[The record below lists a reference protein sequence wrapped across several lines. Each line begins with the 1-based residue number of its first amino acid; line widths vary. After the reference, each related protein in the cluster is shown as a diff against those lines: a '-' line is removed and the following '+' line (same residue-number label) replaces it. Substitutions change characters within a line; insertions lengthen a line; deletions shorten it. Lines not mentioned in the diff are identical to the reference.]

1 MAGEVVLSPHPD
13 VTIPDVPL
21 HEFVLADAMGRAD
34 QAALIDGPSGRTLTY
49 GQLAGGVRRLA
60 AGLAARGFAKGDVF
74 AIYSPNLPEYALA
87 FYGVSAAGGV
97 NTTVSPL
104 YTTDELTRQLG
115 DARARFLLTVPPFLD
130 KALEAAG
137 RSGVEE
143 VFVLGEAEGA
153 TPFTTLLAAGEPTDR
168 GTPSGFPGPLQP
180 PAVEI
185 DPANDLVALPYSSG
199 TTGVNKGVMLTHR
212 NLVAN
217 LCQGEPV
224 LLAGEGERLIA
235 VLPFF
240 HIYGLVV
247 LMAAALSRGS
257 TLVTMPRFDLE
268 QFLRLLQDQR
278 ITRAYL
284 APPIVLALAKHPLV
298 DSYDLSSLKSIFSG
312 AAPLDA
318 SLEQACAERLGC
330 EVMQG
335 WGLTETSPVV
345 TTNYNTPQG
354 PRPGSVGVPLPNT
367 EMRVVDPATGADVS
381 RGETGEL
388 LVRGP
393 QVMKGYLNAPEA
405 TAAMLD
411 PDGWLHTGDLG
422 MIDADGY
429 VYIVDRVKELIKYKG
444 LQVAP
449 AELEATLLSHPAVS
463 DAAVVRFPDEEA
475 GEVPKAF
482 VVASTPVDPEELMAF
497 VAERVAPH
505 KKIRQVEFVD
515 EIPKAASGKI
525 LRRVLME
532 RDRQAAG

>member
-13 VTIPDVPL
+13 VTVPDIPL
-21 HEFVLADAMGRAD
+21 HEFVLADAMQRAD
-34 QAALIDGPSGRTLTY
+34 QAALVDGPSGRTLTY
-49 GQLAGGVRRLA
+49 GQLAGGVRRVA
-60 AGLAARGFAKGDVF
+60 AGLAARGFSKGDVF
-74 AIYSPNLPEYALA
+74 AIYCPNVPEYALA
-87 FYGVSAAGGV
+87 FYGVSAAGGI
-97 NTTVSPL
+97 NTTISPL
-104 YTTDELTRQLG
+104 YTVEELVRQLS
-115 DARARFLLTVPPFLD
+115 DAHARFLLTVPPFLA
-130 KALEAAG
+130 KALEAAD

-143 VFVLGEAEGA
+143 VFVLGEGEGA
-153 TPFTTLLAAGEPTDR
+153 TPFADLLTAGDT
-168 GTPSGFPGPLQP
+168 P

-185 DPANDLVALPYSSG
+185 DPANDLVVLPYSSG

-217 LCQGEPV
+217 VCQGAPA

-247 LMAAALSRGS
+247 LMCAALSRGS
-257 TLVTMPRFDLE
+257 TLVTMPKFDLE
-268 QFLRLLQDQR
+268 EFLRLLQDQR
-278 ITRAYL
+278 ITRAYV

-298 DSYDLSSLKSIFSG
+298 DKYDLSELKSIFSG

-318 SLEQACAERLGC
+318 SMERACTERLGS

-345 TTNYNTPQG
+345 TTNYNSPGG

-411 PDGWLHTGDLG
+411 QDGWLHTGDLG
-422 MIDADGY
+422 LIDEQGY
-429 VYIVDRVKELIKYKG
+429 VFIVDRVKELIKYKG

-449 AELEATLLSHPAVS
+449 AELEAVLLSHPRVA

-482 VVASTPVDPEELMAF
+482 VVARDPVDPGELMAY

-505 KKIRQVEFVD
+505 KKVRQVEFVE

-525 LRRVLME
+525 LRRLLMD
-532 RDRQAAG
+532 RDRERAG

>member
-1 MAGEVVLSPHPD
+1 MAGELVLSPHPD
-13 VTIPDVPL
+13 VAIPDVPL
-21 HEFVLADAMGRAD
+21 HEFVLADAARRAD
-34 QAALIDGPSGRTLTY
+34 QVALIDGPSGRALTY
-49 GQLAGGVRRLA
+49 GQLAGGVRRVA
-60 AGLAARGFAKGDVF
+60 AGLAARGFGKGDVF
-74 AIYSPNLPEYALA
+74 AIYCPNVPEYALA
-87 FYGVSAAGGV
+87 FYGVSAAGGI
-97 NTTVSPL
+97 NTTISPL
-104 YTTDELTRQLG
+104 YTTDELVRQLT
-115 DARARFLLTVPPFLD
+115 DAGARFLLTVPPFLD

-143 VFVLGEAEGA
+143 VFVLGQGEGA
-153 TPFTTLLAAGEPTDR
+153 TPFASLLEAGD
-168 GTPSGFPGPLQP
+168 TPPQ
-180 PAVEI
+180 VDI
-185 DPANDLVALPYSSG
+185 DPADDLVVLPYSSG

-247 LMAAALSRGS
+247 LMCAAIARGS

-268 QFLRLLQDQR
+268 QFLGLLQDQR
-278 ITRAYL
+278 ITRAYV
-284 APPIVLALAKHPLV
+284 APPIVLAMAKHPLV
-298 DSYDLSSLKSIFSG
+298 ADYDLSSLKSIFSG

-318 SLEQACAERLGC
+318 SLEKACAERLGC
-330 EVMQG
+330 DVIQG
-335 WGLTETSPVV
+335 WGLTETSPVA
-345 TTNYNTPQG
+345 TTNFNAPQG
-354 PRPGSVGVPLPNT
+354 PKPGSVGVPLPNT

-411 PDGWLHTGDLG
+411 PEGWLHTGDLG
-422 MIDADGY
+422 TIDGQGY
-429 VYIVDRVKELIKYKG
+429 VFIVDRVKELIKYKG

-449 AELEATLLSHPAVS
+449 AELEAVLLTHPSVS
-463 DAAVVRFPDEEA
+463 DAAVVRYPDEDA

-482 VVASTPVDPEELMAF
+482 VVAGSPVEPGELMAY
-497 VAERVAPH
+497 VAERVAPY
-505 KKIRQVEFVD
+505 KKVRHVEFVD

-532 RDRQAAG
+532 RDRQATG

>member
-13 VTIPDVPL
+13 VTVPDVPV
-21 HEFVLADAMGRAD
+21 HEFVLADAMQRAS
-34 QAALIDGPSGRTLTY
+34 QAALIDGPSGRALTY
-49 GQLAGGVRRLA
+49 GQLAGGVRRVA
-60 AGLAARGFAKGDVF
+60 AGLGARGFGKGDVF
-74 AIYSPNLPEYALA
+74 AIYSPNVPEYALA
-87 FYGVSAAGGV
+87 FYGVSAAGGI
-97 NTTVSPL
+97 NTTISPL
-104 YTTDELTRQLG
+104 YTVDELVRQLT
-115 DARARFLLTVPPFLD
+115 DARARFLLTVPPFLGN
-130 KALEAAG
+130 ALEAAS

-153 TPFTTLLAAGEPTDR
+153 TPFADLLTAGDI
-168 GTPSGFPGPLQP
+168 P

-185 DPANDLVALPYSSG
+185 DPANDLVVLPYSSG

-217 LCQGEPV
+217 LCQGAPA

-247 LMAAALSRGS
+247 LMAAAISRGS

-268 QFLRLLQDQR
+268 EFLRLLQDHR
-278 ITRAYL
+278 ITRAYV
-284 APPIVLALAKHPLV
+284 APPIVVALAKHPLV
-298 DSYDLSSLKSIFSG
+298 DKYDLSELKSVFSG

-318 SLEQACAERLGC
+318 SMEEACTERLGC
-330 EVMQG
+330 EVIQG

-345 TTNYNTPQG
+345 TTNYNTPRG

-367 EMRVVDPATGADVS
+367 ELRVVDPATGADVS

-393 QVMKGYLNAPEA
+393 QVMKGYLNAPDA

-422 MIDADGY
+422 TVDEQGY
-429 VYIVDRVKELIKYKG
+429 VFIVDRVKELIKYKG

-449 AELEATLLSHPAVS
+449 AELEAVLLSHPAVA
-463 DAAVVRFPDEEA
+463 DAAVVRYPDEDA

-482 VVASTPVDPEELMAF
+482 VVARNPVDPGELMAY

-505 KKIRQVEFVD
+505 KKIRLVEFVD

-525 LRRVLME
+525 LRRLLLE
-532 RDRQAAG
+532 RDRQAAAG

>member
-1 MAGEVVLSPHPD
+1 MAGEIVLSPHPD
-13 VTIPDVPL
+13 VTIPDMAL
-21 HEFVLADAMGRAD
+21 HDFVLLDATRRAD
-34 QAALIDGPSGRTLTY
+34 QTALIDGPSGRTLTY
-49 GQLAGGVRRLA
+49 GQLAGGVRRVA

-74 AIYSPNLPEYALA
+74 AIFLPNLPEYALA
-87 FYGVSAAGGV
+87 FYGVAAAGGIS
-97 NTTVSPL
+97 TTISPL
-104 YTTDELTRQLG
+104 YTADELTRQLG
-115 DARARFLLTVPPFLD
+115 DAKARFLVTVPPFLD

-143 VFVLGEAEGA
+143 VFVLGEGEGA
-153 TPFTTLLAAGEPTDR
+153 TPFASLLSASEE
-168 GTPSGFPGPLQP
+168 P
-180 PAVEI
+180 PAVAV
-185 DPANDLVALPYSSG
+185 DPATDLVALPYSSG
-199 TTGVNKGVMLTHR
+199 TTGISKGVMLTHR

-217 LCQGEPV
+217 LCQGAPT

-247 LMAAALSRGS
+247 LMASALSRGS

-268 QFLRLLQDQR
+268 QFLSLLQDQR

-298 DSYDLSSLKSIFSG
+298 DNYDLSALTSVFSG
-312 AAPLDA
+312 AAPMDA
-318 SLEQACAERLGC
+318 SLERACADRLGC
-330 EVMQG
+330 DVMQG

-345 TTNYNTPQG
+345 TTNYNTPAG
-354 PRPGSVGVPLPNT
+354 PQPGSVGVPIPNT

-393 QVMKGYLNAPEA
+393 QVMKGYLNAPDA

-422 MIDADGY
+422 RIDEQGY

-449 AELEATLLSHPAVS
+449 AELEAVLLSHPEVA
-463 DAAVVRFPDEEA
+463 DAAVVRSPDEEA

-482 VVASTPVDPEELMAF
+482 VVTRSPVDPEELMAF

-505 KKIRQVEFVD
+505 KRVRRVEFVD

-525 LRRVLME
+525 LRRVLIE
-532 RDRQAAG
+532 RDLAAAE

>member
-13 VTIPDVPL
+13 VTVPDLPL
-21 HEFVLADAMGRAD
+21 HEFVLADAMRRAD
-34 QAALIDGPSGRTLTY
+34 QAALVDGPSGRTITY
-49 GQLAGGVRRLA
+49 GQLAGGVRRVA

-74 AIYSPNLPEYALA
+74 AIFSPNLPEYALA

-97 NTTVSPL
+97 NTTISPL
-104 YTTDELTRQLG
+104 YTADELTRQLD
-115 DARARFLLTVPPFLD
+115 DAGARFLLTVPPFLD

-153 TPFTTLLAAGEPTDR
+153 TPFAALLTAG
-168 GTPSGFPGPLQP
+168 GTP
-180 PAVEI
+180 PAVAI
-185 DPANDLVALPYSSG
+185 DPAEDLVVLPYSSG
-199 TTGVNKGVMLTHR
+199 TTGVSKGVMLTHR

-224 LLAGEGERLIA
+224 LLAGEAERLIA

-247 LMAAALSRGS
+247 LMASALSRGS

-268 QFLRLLQDQR
+268 EFLRLLQDQR
-278 ITRAYL
+278 ITRAYV

-298 DSYDLSSLKSIFSG
+298 DKYDLSSLQSIFSG

-318 SLEQACAERLGC
+318 GLERACADRLSC

-345 TTNYNTPQG
+345 TTNYNTPDG
-354 PRPGSVGVPLPNT
+354 PQPGSVGVPLPNT

-422 MIDADGY
+422 TIDEAGY

-449 AELEATLLSHPAVS
+449 AELEAVLLSHPAVG

-482 VVASTPVDPEELMAF
+482 VVASTPVDPAELMAF
-497 VAERVAPH
+497 VAERVAPY

-525 LRRVLME
+525 LRRVLMD

>member
-13 VTIPDVPL
+13 VTVPDIPL
-21 HEFVLADAMGRAD
+21 HEFVLADAMQRAD
-34 QAALIDGPSGRTLTY
+34 QAALVDGPSGRTLTY
-49 GQLAGGVRRLA
+49 GQLAGGVRRVA
-60 AGLAARGFAKGDVF
+60 AGLAARGFSKGDVF
-74 AIYSPNLPEYALA
+74 AIYCPNVPEYALA
-87 FYGVSAAGGV
+87 FYGVSAAGGI
-97 NTTVSPL
+97 NTTISPL
-104 YTTDELTRQLG
+104 YTVEELVRQLS
-115 DARARFLLTVPPFLD
+115 DAHARFLLTVPPFLA
-130 KALEAAG
+130 KALEAAD

-143 VFVLGEAEGA
+143 VFVLGEGEGA
-153 TPFTTLLAAGEPTDR
+153 TPFADLLTAGD
-168 GTPSGFPGPLQP
+168 TPPE
-180 PAVEI
+180 VEI
-185 DPANDLVALPYSSG
+185 DPGSDLVVLPYSSG

-217 LCQGEPV
+217 LCQGAPT

-247 LMAAALSRGS
+247 LMASALSRGS

-268 QFLRLLQDQR
+268 EFLRLLQDQR
-278 ITRAYL
+278 ITRAYV
-284 APPIVLALAKHPLV
+284 APPIVLALAKHPMV
-298 DSYDLSSLKSIFSG
+298 DKYDLSALKSVFSG

-318 SLEQACAERLGC
+318 SLERACTGRLGC
-330 EVMQG
+330 EVIQG

-367 EMRVVDPATGADVS
+367 ELRVVDPATGADVS

-422 MIDADGY
+422 TVDEHGY
-429 VYIVDRVKELIKYKG
+429 VFIVDRVKELIKYKG

-449 AELEATLLSHPAVS
+449 AELEAVLISHPEVA
-463 DAAVVRFPDEEA
+463 DAAVVRYPDEEA

-482 VVASTPVDPEELMAF
+482 VVARNPVDPEELMAF

-505 KKIRQVEFVD
+505 KKVRQVEFVD

-525 LRRVLME
+525 LRRLLMD
-532 RDRQAAG
+532 RDREGAAG

>member
-1 MAGEVVLSPHPD
+1 MAGEIVLSPHPD
-13 VTIPDVPL
+13 VAIPDLPL
-21 HEFVLADAMGRAD
+21 HEFVLAGAMARAD

-49 GQLAGGVRRLA
+49 GQLAGGVRRVA
-60 AGLAARGFAKGDVF
+60 AGLAARGFAKGDVL

-87 FYGVSAAGGV
+87 FYGVSAAGGI
-97 NTTVSPL
+97 NTTINPL
-104 YTTDELTRQLG
+104 YTVDELARQRV

-143 VFVLGEAEGA
+143 VFVLGQAEGA
-153 TPFTTLLAAGEPTDR
+153 TPFASLMEAGD
-168 GTPSGFPGPLQP
+168 TPPE
-180 PAVEI
+180 VRI
-185 DPANDLVALPYSSG
+185 DPAKDLVALPYSSG
-199 TTGVNKGVMLTHR
+199 TTGINKGVMLTHR

-217 LCQGEPV
+217 ICQGEPV

-247 LMAAALSRGS
+247 LMGAAISRGS

-268 QFLRLLQDQR
+268 QFLGLLQDQR
-278 ITRAYL
+278 ITRAYV

-298 DSYDLSSLKSIFSG
+298 DNYDLSSLKSIFSG

-318 SLEQACAERLGC
+318 SLERACAERLGC
-330 EVMQG
+330 EVIQG

-354 PRPGSVGVPLPNT
+354 PKPGSVGVPLPNT

-411 PDGWLHTGDLG
+411 PEGWLHTGDLG
-422 MIDADGY
+422 TIDEQGY
-429 VYIVDRVKELIKYKG
+429 VFILDRVKELIKYKG

-449 AELEATLLSHPAVS
+449 AELEALLLTHPAVA
-463 DAAVVRFPDEEA
+463 DAAVVRHPDEEA

-482 VVASTPVDPEELMAF
+482 VVASAPVDPGELMAF
-497 VAERVAPH
+497 VAERVAPY
-505 KKIRQVEFVD
+505 KKVRHVEFVD

-525 LRRVLME
+525 LRRVLMD

>member
-13 VTIPDVPL
+13 VTVPDRPL
-21 HEFVLADAMGRAD
+21 HEFVLADAMQRAG

-49 GQLAGGVRRLA
+49 GQLAAGVRRVA

-74 AIYSPNLPEYALA
+74 AIYCPNVPEYALA
-87 FYGVSAAGGV
+87 FYGVSAAGGI
-97 NTTVSPL
+97 NTTINPL
-104 YTTDELTRQLG
+104 YTVEELVRQLTG
-115 DARARFLLTVPPFLD
+115 ARARFLLTVPPFLA
-130 KALEAAG
+130 KGLEAAD

-153 TPFTTLLAAGEPTDR
+153 TPFADLLTAGDT
-168 GTPSGFPGPLQP
+168 P

-185 DPANDLVALPYSSG
+185 DPANDLVVLPYSSG

-217 LCQGEPV
+217 VCQGAPA

-247 LMAAALSRGS
+247 LMCAALSRGS

-268 QFLRLLQDQR
+268 EFLRLLQDQR
-278 ITRAYL
+278 ITRAYV

-298 DSYDLSSLKSIFSG
+298 DKYDLSELKSIFSG
-312 AAPLDA
+312 AAPMDA
-318 SLEQACAERLGC
+318 SMERACTERLGC
-330 EVMQG
+330 EVIQG

-345 TTNYNTPQG
+345 TTNYNTPAG

-422 MIDADGY
+422 RIDEQGY
-429 VYIVDRVKELIKYKG
+429 VFIVDRVKELIKYKG

-449 AELEATLLSHPAVS
+449 AELEAVLLSHPKVADV
-463 DAAVVRFPDEEA
+463 AVVRFPDEEA

-482 VVASTPVDPEELMAF
+482 VVARDPVDPGELLAY

-505 KKIRQVEFVD
+505 KKVRQVEFVD

-525 LRRVLME
+525 LRRLLMD